1 MLTAPGSQLV
11 DIWLPFKYGWWQTPS
26 KRMEDV
32 ILGPAAGQA
41 KEIFDLIGD
50 LLNKGE
56 VNLERFLARIA
67 PITKYELFRDLVG
80 AESYYKD

>member
-1 MLTAPGSQLV
+1 
-11 DIWLPFKYGWWQTPS
+11 
-26 KRMEDV
+26 MEDV